1 MNTFEREIQE
11 KRRIAAGARHKKR
24 GGRGC
29 RLPSDCLTPAQLRR
43 LNGNV
48 VTYRLGEPM
57 RYEAVMALPEDLR
70 REYVSSLRDN
80 YQINAAML
88 SRMLFVSEERAAELM
103 KSLGVSQAAAESAE
117 ASMASWKVFCGEG
130 EEEDAFV

>member
-24 GGRGC
+24 RGKGC
-29 RLPSDCLTPAQLRR
+29 SLPSDCLTPAQLRR
-43 LNGNV
+43 LSGTV
-48 VTYRLGEPM
+48 VTYRLDGPM

-70 REYVSSLRDN
+70 REYVASLRDN

-88 SRMLFVSEERAAELM
+88 GRMLFVSEERAAEMM
-103 KSLGVSQAAAESAE
+103 KKLGVSQAGAESAE
-117 ASMASWKVFCGEG
+117 ASMARWQTFCREREG
-130 EEEDAFV
+130 KDAFM

>member
-1 MNTFEREIQE
+1 
-11 KRRIAAGARHKKR
+11 
-24 GGRGC
+24 
-29 RLPSDCLTPAQLRR
+29 

-70 REYVSSLRDN
+70 REYVSALRDN

-117 ASMASWKVFCGEG
+117 ASTARWKVFCGEG
-130 EEEDAFV
+130 EEEDAFM